1 MLAIEFGFSPIGRS
15 LQPRHVLRIRSVL
28 RGRRGMRVVQR
39 AGFVDGVKGGHV
51 WLPRQLPGINV
62 KGV

>member
-1 MLAIEFGFSPIGRS
+1 M
-15 LQPRHVLRIRSVL
+15 
-28 RGRRGMRVVQR
+28 VQR